1 MNVPSWAFLGFSLAA
16 AILFNLSA
24 AAWWRRSILLAT
36 NLAFLLSFSNQ
47 PKAYLPFAA
56 FLCIGYSGTSL
67 ILAGL
72 QRAAYLFI
80 ISTLVCFIWIK
91 RYSFLPDA
99 VLLPP
104 GYLTIG
110 VSYVFFR
117 IMSLLID
124 AHAGTVAH
132 RIDLVSYLNYTLNF
146 SSLVS
151 GPIQRFAEYHR
162 MEVGQRLPVDAVSI
176 SAAAERIVIG
186 LFKVFVLSSALI
198 SLQRHSID
206 ALGVDSTSV
215 ARIGDGIAIAALY
228 PLYLFLNFSGYT
240 DFVIGVARLFG
251 MILPENFDRPFSSG
265 NFIEFW
271 SRWHISLSAWLKT
284 YVYMPLIIALMRRF
298 PYPRLEPLLGV
309 LSYFVTF
316 FLVGVW
322 HGQTS
327 EFVFFGVLQG
337 GGVAINKLYQIACE
351 AAVGPKTYR
360 RWRANQL
367 YRVLACGLTFTY
379 FAFSLLWFWSSWA
392 EIARMAS
399 QIGWPGLML
408 LWSSVIVGAGIAI
421 RAGQETRR
429 WAYSVGIAG
438 APVLSSRY
446 LRTVTA
452 SVMVVVLV
460 IVSVAL
466 NAPAP
471 EIVYK
476 AF

>member
-1 MNVPSWAFLGFSLAA
+1 LSVPSWAFLGFSLAA
-16 AILFNLSA
+16 AILFNLSSA
-24 AAWWRRSILLAT
+24 IGWRRGILLAT
-36 NLAFLLSFSNQ
+36 NLAFLCSFSDQ
-47 PKAYLPFAA
+47 PKAYLPFVA
-56 FLCIGYSGTSL
+56 FLCLGYGGARL
-67 ILAGL
+67 IQGGV
-72 QRAAYLFI
+72 RHAAPVFVVATVI
-80 ISTLVCFIWIK
+80 FFIWIK

-110 VSYVFFR
+110 ISYVFFR

-124 AHAGTVAH
+124 ARAGTVAG
-132 RIDLVSYLNYTLNF
+132 RIDLVSYLNYALNF
-146 SSLVS
+146 TSLVS
-151 GPIQRFAEYHR
+151 GPIQRFQEYHR
-162 MEVGQRLPVDAVSI
+162 MEADPRPPVDAVAI
-176 SAAAERIVIG
+176 GAAAERMVIG
-186 LFKVFVLSSALI
+186 CFKVFILSGVVI
-198 SLQRHSID
+198 SLQRHRID
-206 ALGVDSTSV
+206 ALAVDSSFV
-215 ARIGDGIAIAALY
+215 ARLGDGVAIATLY

-251 MILPENFDRPFSSG
+251 IILPENFDRPFSSES
-265 NFIEFW
+265 FIEFW
-271 SRWHISLSAWLKT
+271 SRWHISLSTWLKT
-284 YVYMPLIIALMRRF
+284 YVYTPLVIALMRRF
-298 PYPRLEPLLGV
+298 PSPRIEPLLGV

-327 EFVFFGVLQG
+327 EFVFFGLLQG

-351 AAVGPKTYR
+351 TAAGPKAYR
-360 RWRANQL
+360 RWRADPL
-367 YRVLACGLTFTY
+367 YRGLACGLTFTW
-379 FAFSLLWFWSSWA
+379 FAFSLLWFWSSWPQ
-392 EIARMAS
+392 IATMAS
-399 QIGWPGLML
+399 RIGGPGLIV
-408 LWSSVIVGAGIAI
+408 LWLGVIVAAGSAI
-421 RAGQETRR
+421 KAGQAARR

-452 SVMVVVLV
+452 SVMVVMLVL
-460 IVSVAL
+460 VSVAL